1 MVFKRTI
8 AFFALLGSLLPGISN
23 AAPDYAG
30 TEGPPIKFHT
40 ALSADEQSAPTT
52 SSGSGVAEFVLD
64 RPTQRLDW
72 IITFDNLT
80 SDAVAAHIHGPQTPG
95 GNAGVIFDLAPN
107 GTESPLVGSVVLNDG
122 ELEYLLT
129 GRLYVNVH
137 TVNYPAGEL
146 RGQIMRVRPE

>member
-1 MVFKRTI
+1 MVFKRFI
-8 AFFALLGSLLPGISN
+8 ALFAVLGALSPGLSN

-30 TEGPPIKFHT
+30 TDGPPIKFRT
-40 ALSADEQSAPTT
+40 TLSADEQSAPTN
-52 SSGSGVAEFVLD
+52 SPGLGGAEFVLD

-72 IITFDNLT
+72 TITYGKLT
-80 SDAVAAHIHGPQTPG
+80 SKAVAAHVHGPQTPG
-95 GNAGVIFDLAPN
+95 GNAGVMFDLAPN
-107 GTESPLVGSVVLNDG
+107 GTKSPLVGSVVLNDG

-137 TVNYPAGEL
+137 TTKYPAGEL